1 MCTNCVRSI
10 STVCVVHVYTCINAN
25 YSSVKFLAPVSNV
38 QRRSTKTEAL
48 MRKLV
53 WRETDRHTDRGET
66 ARATEKQRKLIVD
79 KQSKAGVLI

>member
-1 MCTNCVRSI
+1 MFTNCVRSI
-10 STVCVVHVYTCINAN
+10 STVCVVHAYINAN

-53 WRETDRHTDRGET
+53 WRETDRHTDRERQQERQRNRGNLLWT
-66 ARATEKQRKLIVD
+66 SSPKQVF
-79 KQSKAGVLI
+79 